1 MRAAMLLRS
10 GDSYRADVFSD
21 GLRRH
26 GFVVEAKWQRYPDP
40 TDILVLWNRAR
51 SYEPVA
57 EMYQR
62 AGARI
67 LIVENGYTPPRE
79 GGKHYALAWTQHNG
93 AGEWF
98 VGDEP
103 RHEIPERP
111 WRSRGDHVLILPQRG
126 IGALGVAMP
135 SAWPKG
141 ALDRVRAITDRPVVF
156 RRHPGHRKRGEP
168 DTLPDDLANAHCA
181 VTWGSGAAIK
191 ALQAGV
197 PVFHEFEKWIGAPA
211 ARRLDRDLEDCHTP
225 DRRLAW
231 TRISWAQWKLDE
243 IATGEAFDGLLNAQR
258 GGLFCAEQQSL
269 DDHRAGDGG
278 RCEAVG
284 SGSRSPLVAQL

>member
-156 RRHPGHRKRGEP
+156 RRHPGHRKNGEP

-191 ALQAGV
+191 ALQAGCRCSTSSRS
-197 PVFHEFEKWIGAPA
+197 GSAPRGA
-211 ARRLDRDLEDCHTP
+211 ARLDGDLEDCIPRTGSSLDP
-225 DRRLAW
+225 NQLGPVDAGRDR
-231 TRISWAQWKLDE
+231 
-243 IATGEAFDGLLNAQR
+243 TGEAFDGLLNAPR

-278 RCEAVG
+278 GCARLGLEVG
-284 SGSRSPLVAQL
+284 SPLVA